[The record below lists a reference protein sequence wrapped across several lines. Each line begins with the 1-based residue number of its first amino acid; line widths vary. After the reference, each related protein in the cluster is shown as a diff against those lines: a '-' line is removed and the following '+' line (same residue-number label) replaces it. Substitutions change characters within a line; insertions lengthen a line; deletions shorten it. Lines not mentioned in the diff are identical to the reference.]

1 MKSNNNSEV
10 PHATGSLHSNTKDID
25 KLSTNNYSRN
35 SARSQLFNS
44 LTSSIPR
51 FSMGTKFQH
60 EKLAKYILTNYNV
73 ITLNGVPHIY
83 MNNGVFSGNSTDIE
97 KIIVQLVPSAKILQI
112 KEVINT
118 LRLTAP
124 ARVETDYRYICFEN
138 CIVNI
143 ETLQT
148 YEFNPK
154 KFIFTSKLNIP
165 YSTDIFTSKPAS
177 VEFVNNYF
185 RDISCGDIEIAKL
198 LLQVIA
204 YCIIRTA
211 KYQVGFCL
219 HGEGSN
225 GKSSYLHIIESLLGS
240 YCSHESL
247 GQLSNIRFST
257 SNLYSCTANI
267 IDDEAQPK
275 NIDTSLIKTIISG
288 GSISAE
294 RKGEQ
299 AFKFNPYA
307 TLIFAT
313 NDCIDFKDS
322 SLGMLR
328 RFHIIPFNA
337 CFTKDRGNLNVNMTE
352 QICQRDNLQII
363 AIMALRAFNEV
374 IRTGTFSIPLSVLEA
389 TKTYFLESNNVQEF
403 VTQSPIEWKVV
414 KSEYYEEYTTWCTDN
429 NKEPVSNSQFG
440 KEVLHMGYRS
450 ERLSRDG
457 TRSTYYVSSKFDK
470 NKDSDFFSETANIS
484 KLVYTNE
491 LGMDLTDLVN
501 EQNSES

>member
-1 MKSNNNSEV
+1 MNKSNI
-10 PHATGSLHSNTKDID
+10 PHFGTGS
-25 KLSTNNYSRN
+25 
-35 SARSQLFNS
+35 
-44 LTSSIPR
+44 
-51 FSMGTKFQH
+51 KFQH
-60 EKLAKYILTNYNV
+60 EKLARFILANYDV

-83 MNNGVFSGNSTDIE
+83 MNNGIYSGNSIDIE
-97 KIIVQLVPSAKILQI
+97 KVIIQLAPSAKILQI

-138 CIVNI
+138 CVVNI

-165 YSTDIFTSKPAS
+165 YSTDVFNSKRAN
-177 VEFVNNYF
+177 VVFVNNYF
-185 RDISCGDIEIAKL
+185 RDISCGDIEVAKL

-211 KYQVGFCL
+211 KFQVGFAL
-219 HGEGSN
+219 LGEGSN
-225 GKSSYLHIIESLLGS
+225 GKSSYLHIIESLLGQ

-275 NIDTSLIKTIISG
+275 NIDSSLIKTIISG

-299 AFKFNPYA
+299 AFKFSPYA

-313 NDCIDFKDS
+313 NSIIDFQDS

-352 QICQRDNLQII
+352 QICSRDNLQII

-374 IRTGTFSIPLSVLEA
+374 IRTGTFSIPFSVLEA
-389 TKTYFLESNNVQEF
+389 TKSYFLESNNVQEF
-403 VTQSPIEWKVV
+403 VNQSPIEWKII
-414 KSEYYEEYTTWCTDN
+414 KSDYYEEYNTWCTDN

-470 NKDSDFFSETANIS
+470 SKDSDFFPESVSIGDMLLNGTVEEEIAEGKFNI
-484 KLVYTNE
+484 
-491 LGMDLTDLVN
+491 
-501 EQNSES
+501 